1 MSTPMI
7 SRFERWAPMAG
18 IVFVLLMIGG
28 GFLVSDVP
36 NSDAANHEIAGYL
49 ADGDNHTRNII
60 GAYLWVI
67 GALAFLCFLTRL
79 RGDLRRA
86 EGGTGALS
94 NLAFGAGVAF
104 AAVWMVSAAAYAS
117 VAFAIGLADAPV
129 SDPDLVR
136 VLPSLGGLLLLVG
149 GGFAGSS
156 PHGGRFRC
164 DPSNG
169 CTPALARLARDRGRD
184 CPALRSRLPEH
195 LPALGLGV
203 HRFRRD
209 AQATRA
215 DGDDRGFARTPSRA
229 RRSGLTRGATRDGTE
244 AFEKAA

>member
-1 MSTPMI
+1 MSTTQLDNNKAAEASVMSTPMI

-18 IVFVLLMIGG
+18 ILFVLLMVGG

-36 NSDAANHEIAGYL
+36 NSDAAEQEIAGYL

-60 GAYLWVI
+60 GAYLWVT

-86 EGGTGALS
+86 EGGMGALS

-117 VAFAIGLADAPV
+117 VAFAVGLSDAPV

-149 GGFAGSS
+149 GGFAGSLLLVAASAAILRTGVLPRWLAWLGIVGAIVLLFDLAYLNIFPLWVWVFIASVVMLMRREPSATTAAS
-156 PHGGRFRC
+156 PGRRAA
-164 DPSNG
+164 
-169 CTPALARLARDRGRD
+169 PA
-184 CPALRSRLPEH
+184 
-195 LPALGLGV
+195 
-203 HRFRRD
+203 D
-209 AQATRA
+209 AV
-215 DGDDRGFARTPSRA
+215 
-229 RRSGLTRGATRDGTE
+229 
-244 AFEKAA
+244 

>member
-7 SRFERWAPMAG
+7 SRFEHWAPIAG
-18 IVFVLLMIGG
+18 ILFVLLMIGG

-36 NSDAANHEIAGYL
+36 DSDAANQEIAGYL
-49 ADGDNHTRNII
+49 VDGDNHTRNII
-60 GAYLWVI
+60 GAYLWVT

-94 NLAFGAGVAF
+94 SLAFGAGVAF

-117 VAFAIGLADAPV
+117 VAFAVELSDAPV

-149 GGFAGSS
+149 GGFAGSLLLVAASAAILRTGVLPRWLAWLGIVGAIVLLFDLAYLNIFPLWVWVFIASVVMLKRREPSATTAAS
-156 PHGGRFRC
+156 PGRRAA
-164 DPSNG
+164 
-169 CTPALARLARDRGRD
+169 PA
-184 CPALRSRLPEH
+184 
-195 LPALGLGV
+195 
-203 HRFRRD
+203 
-209 AQATRA
+209 
-215 DGDDRGFARTPSRA
+215 
-229 RRSGLTRGATRDGTE
+229 E
-244 AFEKAA
+244 AV